1 MVRRWPG
8 AAPPPLLLLLFG
20 IALAGALPPPGAEAQ
35 DAATIADFAGTWR
48 GVEVE
53 EVAGASPPAVAPAGL
68 DLTVAPEQRGFRL
81 GWRWPD
87 GNRVEATFA
96 PTGRPGVFDVQASTN
111 PLLGLFFSPA
121 TGNPLEGETLL
132 WSRLEGRTLVLY
144 SLQLDQYG
152 GFGLHRAAWTLQEDG
167 RHLALDYSRLAEG
180 PTKATV
186 TARLERAAGG

>member
-8 AAPPPLLLLLFG
+8 AAPSLLLLLSA
-20 IALAGALPPPGAEAQ
+20 ALAGAPPWAAAQ
-35 DAATIADFAGTWR
+35 NAASIADFAGTWR
-48 GVEVE
+48 GI
-53 EVAGASPPAVAPAGL
+53 EVAEVGGDSPPAVTPAGL
-68 DLTVAPEQRGFRL
+68 DLTVAPEQSGFRL
-81 GWRWPD
+81 SWRRPD
-87 GNRVEATFA
+87 GERVEATLA
-96 PTGRPGVFDVQASTN
+96 PTDRPGVFDVQPSTN

-144 SLQLDQYG
+144 SLQLDQGG
-152 GFGLHRAAWTLQEDG
+152 GFQLHRAAWTLQDDG

-186 TARLERAAGG
+186 VARLERAAGG